1 MIDLKSWLP
10 SSLVDSLKGFA
21 VTPGGDDKNVDP
33 GKGGCCLV
41 IFGFIVLMVS
51 GGLPL
56 LLGMIK
62 K

>member
-1 MIDLKSWLP
+1 MIDPKSWLP
-10 SSLVDSLKGFA
+10 GPLVDSLKHLA
-21 VTPGGDDKNVDP
+21 ISNESDKKINIGG
-33 GKGGCCLV
+33 GGCCLV
-41 IFGFIVLMVS
+41 IFGFLALMVS